1 MSITEATGSSL
12 IIWFR
17 NKNDG
22 QILVLVG
29 KESNYIED
37 NSDIC
42 RTLSQQGIEIKRAQ
56 KFISYG
62 FGNRVRSNSTTSCH
76 CEEYRRATYFRK
88 MSKKIG
94 EILKTEVR
102 YDTPL
107 YNATTKEWTVHYR
120 HLTGPFTRKGII
132 KGGKCSAEELPLQT
146 IKRECCEE
154 LYQCADFPMTYLGVA
169 DHYAVFFH
177 QIYHLGHIKNIM
189 WELQKRSVSKYGEM
203 WDFEFVPL
211 HTILENR
218 KEYNKK
224 TVGALE
230 LFYKSLPYST
240 VAAEA

>member
-1 MSITEATGSSL
+1 MSIKEATGSSL

-17 NKNDG
+17 NKING
-22 QILVLVG
+22 EISVLVG

-37 NSDIC
+37 NNDIC
-42 RTLSQQGIEIKRAQ
+42 KTLSQQGIEIKRVQ
-56 KFISYG
+56 KFISYSG
-62 FGNRVRSNSTTSCH
+62 GSPHGKGEDFRKT
-76 CEEYRRATYFRK
+76 TYFRK
-88 MSKKIG
+88 MAQKIG

-107 YNATTKEWTVHYR
+107 FNSTTREWTVHYR
-120 HLTGPFTRKGII
+120 HLSGPFTRKGII
-132 KGGKCSAEELPLQT
+132 KGGRCSAEEPLLQT

-154 LYQCADFPMTYLGVA
+154 LYHCADFPMTYLGVA

-177 QIYHLGHIKNIM
+177 QIYRLSYIKNIM

-211 HTILENR
+211 QDILENR
-218 KEYNKK
+218 KDYNKK

-230 LFYKSLPYST
+230 LFNKSLPYSSIPLKIL
-240 VAAEA
+240 

>member
-17 NKNDG
+17 NKING
-22 QILVLVG
+22 QISVLVG

-42 RTLSQQGIEIKRAQ
+42 RTLSQQGVEIKRAQ
-56 KFISYG
+56 KFIPYV
-62 FGNRVRSNSTTSCH
+62 FQNEN
-76 CEEYRRATYFRK
+76 EESRRATYFRK
-88 MSKKIG
+88 MAKKIG
-94 EILKTEVR
+94 DILKTEVR

-107 YNATTKEWTVHYR
+107 YDSVKREWTVHYR
-120 HLTGPFTRKGII
+120 HLTGPFARKGIV
-132 KGGKCSAEELPLQT
+132 KGGRCSATELPLQT

-154 LYQCADFPMTYLGVA
+154 LYQYADFPMTYLGVA

-177 QIYHLGHIKNIM
+177 QIYQLGYIKNIM
-189 WELQKRSVSKYGEM
+189 WELHKRSVSKYGEM

-211 HTILENR
+211 QTILENR

-230 LFYKSLPYST
+230 LFHKSLPYPASIT
-240 VAAEA
+240 AV